1 MNIVPIDQHIKYAPD
16 HGIPNWT
23 TLDPATAG
31 SLIPAAGD
39 GKAQSFVVSP
49 RLVGAT
55 EGYASL
61 DEALAGVSALNDPS
75 LPSVG
80 IVKAGDKFF
89 GHEVWT
95 YAQHTKPLLPSTRLS
110 GSTITDYSPLAQAQ
124 AGSFGGFTTPY
135 EGLAAIVSGAL
146 TLKPAATPQG

>member
-31 SLIPAAGD
+31 SRVPATGD
-39 GKAQSFVVSP
+39 GPAQAFVVSP

-55 EGYASL
+55 DGYASL
-61 DEALAGVSALNDPS
+61 DEALAGVAALNDPA

-80 IVKAGDKFF
+80 ILQADGTFF

-95 YAQHTKPLLPSTRLS
+95 YAQHTKPLEPSTRLS
-110 GSTITDYSPLAQAQ
+110 GATITDYSPLVQSQ
-124 AGSFGGFTTPY
+124 AGSFAGFTTPY

-146 TLKPAATPQG
+146 TLKPAAAAQG